1 MGSLSGVRRSVSPSS
16 ADTMSGQRSPR
27 EASLGPATVGSSGK
41 FHLWLV
47 GFLFLFLLLLFRAT
61 LMIHGSSWARMNSCC
76 SCQSTPQPQQCQIQA
91 TSVTYTTAHG
101 NAGSFNPVSK
111 ARDQTPSS
119 WTLVGFVA
127 AEPQW
132 ELQFFSFLKKFKK
145 KIVLAVPMVCRSSW
159 ARDQTCVMAVTRPDP

>member
-1 MGSLSGVRRSVSPSS
+1 MSPSS

-91 TSVTYTTAHG
+91 VSVIYTIAHG
-101 NAGSFNPVSK
+101 QILNPLSG
-111 ARDQTPSS
+111 AEIELTCS
-119 WTLVGFVA
+119 WILVIFIST
-127 AEPQW
+127 EP
-132 ELQFFSFLKKFKK
+132 
-145 KIVLAVPMVCRSSW
+145 
-159 ARDQTCVMAVTRPDP
+159 